1 MERPLSYHTSRTL
14 QKKKP
19 QALPADRKIISMLE
33 TFIRNAAQT
42 YEHEQFGKIRVIE
55 KEGNTWFIA
64 KDICAAL
71 GLAQVSRAIQKLD
84 EDEVTSSKV
93 IDSLGRE
100 QTANAISESGM
111 YSLVLVSRKPEAK
124 AFKRWVTHEVLP
136 SIRKHGGYLTPEKVE
151 EALTDPDTIIR
162 LATNLKEERA
172 KRQELE
178 AENRELAPKALFA
191 DAVAASDNTM
201 LVGELA
207 KLLAS
212 NGINIGQNRLFA
224 WLRGN
229 GYLMKDGSWK
239 NMPTQRSMDMGLFV
253 VKETAIAH
261 ADGHV
266 TLSRTPKVT
275 GKGQRYFVG
284 RFLDSSEA
292 AFDCSIRKMLDNER
306 KG

>member
-1 MERPLSYHTSRTL
+1 MNITNG
-14 QKKKP
+14 
-19 QALPADRKIISMLE
+19 IIS
-33 TFIRNAAQT
+33 FDNA
-42 YEHEQFGKIRVIE
+42 EFGNLRTVE
-55 KEGNTWFIA
+55 DDGAVEFCG
-64 KDICAAL
+64 KDVANAL
-71 GLAQVSRAIQKLD
+71 GYANPNKAIKD
-84 EDEVTSSKV
+84 HCRGVTKRYP
-93 IDSLGRE
+93 ITDRLGRKQDARFIGE
-100 QTANAISESGM
+100 PDLYRLIAHSKLPNAQKFESWIF
-111 YSLVLVSRKPEAK
+111 A
-124 AFKRWVTHEVLP
+124 TVLP
-136 SIRKHGGYLTPEKVE
+136 SIRKHGGYLTPEKAA

-191 DAVAASDNTM
+191 DAVAASDSTM

-212 NGINIGQNRLFA
+212 NGIHIGQNRLFA

-229 GYLMKDGSWK
+229 GYLMKDGSWR

-253 VKETAIAH
+253 VKETAITH

>member
-1 MERPLSYHTSRTL
+1 MNITE
-14 QKKKP
+14 
-19 QALPADRKIISMLE
+19 AIIS
-33 TFIRNAAQT
+33 FDNA
-42 YEHEQFGKIRVIE
+42 EFGNLRTVESDGVIE
-55 KEGNTWFIA
+55 FCG
-64 KDICAAL
+64 KDIANAL
-71 GLAQVSRAIQKLD
+71 GYANPSKALKDHCKGVTKRYPLATPGGIQN
-84 EDEVTSSKV
+84 V
-93 IDSLGRE
+93 RF
-100 QTANAISESGM
+100 ISEPDLYRLIAHSKLPNAQKFESWI
-111 YSLVLVSRKPEAK
+111 Y
-124 AFKRWVTHEVLP
+124 TDVLP
-136 SIRKHGGYLTPEKVE
+136 SIRRHGGYLTPEKVE

-191 DAVAASDNTM
+191 DAVAASDDTM

-229 GYLMKDGSWK
+229 GYLMKDGSWR

-253 VKETAIAH
+253 VKEIAITH

-306 KG
+306 RG

>member
-1 MERPLSYHTSRTL
+1 
-14 QKKKP
+14 
-19 QALPADRKIISMLE
+19 MLE
-33 TFIRNAAQT
+33 AFIRNAVQT
-42 YEHEQFGKIRVIE
+42 YEHKQFGRIRVVE
-55 KEGNTWFIA
+55 EEDNPWFIA
-64 KDICAAL
+64 KDICLAL
-71 GLAQVSRAIQKLD
+71 GLRNVTQAIQKLD
-84 EDEVTSSKV
+84 EDEVTSSKI

-100 QTANAISESGM
+100 QTANAVSESGM

-124 AFKRWVTHEVLP
+124 AFKRWITHEVLP

-212 NGINIGQNRLFA
+212 NGIHIGQNRLFA

-229 GYLMKDGSWK
+229 GYLMKDGSWR

-253 VKETAIAH
+253 VKETAITH

-292 AFDCSIRKMLDNER
+292 AFDCSIRKMLDNEH

>member
-1 MERPLSYHTSRTL
+1 
-14 QKKKP
+14 
-19 QALPADRKIISMLE
+19 MLE
-33 TFIRNAAQT
+33 AFIRNAAQT
-42 YEHEQFGKIRVIE
+42 YEHKEFDNVRVVEADGAVEFCGKDVAI
-55 KEGNTWFIA
+55 
-64 KDICAAL
+64 AL
-71 GLAQVSRAIQKLD
+71 GY
-84 EDEVTSSKV
+84 TN
-93 IDSLGRE
+93 
-100 QTANAISESGM
+100 ANDALKRHCKGVVKRYPLRTPGGTQDARFISEPDLYRLIAHSKLPNAQKFE
-111 YSLVLVSRKPEAK
+111 SWIFA
-124 AFKRWVTHEVLP
+124 TVLP

-151 EALTDPDTIIR
+151 
-162 LATNLKEERA
+162 
-172 KRQELE
+172 
-178 AENRELAPKALFA
+178 KALFA
-191 DAVAASDNTM
+191 DAVAASDGTM
-201 LVGELA
+201 LVGDLA

-212 NGINIGQNRLFA
+212 NGIHIGQNRLFA

-229 GYLMKDGSWK
+229 GYLMKDGSWR

>member
-1 MERPLSYHTSRTL
+1 MNITE
-14 QKKKP
+14 
-19 QALPADRKIISMLE
+19 AIIS
-33 TFIRNAAQT
+33 FNNA
-42 YEHEQFGKIRVIE
+42 EFGNLRTVESDGVIE
-55 KEGNTWFIA
+55 FCG
-64 KDICAAL
+64 KDIANAL
-71 GLAQVSRAIQKLD
+71 GYANPSKALKDHCKGVTKRYPLATPGGIQN
-84 EDEVTSSKV
+84 V
-93 IDSLGRE
+93 RF
-100 QTANAISESGM
+100 ISEPDLYRLIAHSKLPNAQKFESWI
-111 YSLVLVSRKPEAK
+111 Y
-124 AFKRWVTHEVLP
+124 TDVLP
-136 SIRKHGGYLTPEKVE
+136 SIRRHGGYLTPEKVE

-191 DAVAASDNTM
+191 DAVAASDDTM
-201 LVGELA
+201 LVGDLA

-212 NGINIGQNRLFA
+212 NGIHIGQNRLFA

-229 GYLMKDGSWK
+229 GYLMKDGSWR

-253 VKETAIAH
+253 VKETAITH

-292 AFDCSIRKMLDNER
+292 AFDSSIRKMLDNER
-306 KG
+306 RG

>member
-1 MERPLSYHTSRTL
+1 
-14 QKKKP
+14 
-19 QALPADRKIISMLE
+19 MLE
-33 TFIRNAAQT
+33 AFIRNSAQT
-42 YEHEQFGKIRVIE
+42 YEHKEFGNVRVVE
-55 KEGNTWFIA
+55 SDGAVEFCG
-64 KDICAAL
+64 KDVAIAL
-71 GLAQVSRAIQKLD
+71 GY
-84 EDEVTSSKV
+84 TN
-93 IDSLGRE
+93 
-100 QTANAISESGM
+100 ANDALKRHCKGVVKRYPLRTPGGTQDARFISEPDLYRLIAHSKLPNAQKFE
-111 YSLVLVSRKPEAK
+111 SWIFA
-124 AFKRWVTHEVLP
+124 TVLP

-212 NGINIGQNRLFA
+212 NGISIGQNRLFA

-229 GYLMKDGSWK
+229 GYLMKDGSWR

-253 VKETAIAH
+253 VKETAITH

-292 AFDCSIRKMLDNER
+292 AFDCSIRKMLDDER

>member
-1 MERPLSYHTSRTL
+1 
-14 QKKKP
+14 
-19 QALPADRKIISMLE
+19 MLE
-33 TFIRNAAQT
+33 AFIRKAAQT
-42 YEHEQFGKIRVIE
+42 YEHKEFGNVRVVE
-55 KEGNTWFIA
+55 SDGAVEFCG
-64 KDICAAL
+64 KDIANAL
-71 GLAQVSRAIQKLD
+71 GYANPSKALKDHCKGVTKRYPLATPGGIQNVRFIGEPDLYRLIAHSKLP
-84 EDEVTSSKV
+84 
-93 IDSLGRE
+93 
-100 QTANAISESGM
+100 NAQKFESWI
-111 YSLVLVSRKPEAK
+111 YAD
-124 AFKRWVTHEVLP
+124 VLP

-162 LATNLKEERA
+162 LATSLKEERA

-212 NGINIGQNRLFA
+212 NGIHIGQNRLFA

-229 GYLMKDGSWK
+229 GYLMKDGSWR

-253 VKETAIAH
+253 VKETAITH

-284 RFLDSSEA
+284 RFLGSSEA
-292 AFDCSIRKMLDNER
+292 AFDSSIRKMLDNER
-306 KG
+306 RG

>member
-1 MERPLSYHTSRTL
+1 
-14 QKKKP
+14 
-19 QALPADRKIISMLE
+19 MLE
-33 TFIRNAAQT
+33 SFTRNAAQT
-42 YEHEQFGKIRVIE
+42 YEHKEFGNVRVVE
-55 KEGNTWFIA
+55 ADGAVEFCG
-64 KDICAAL
+64 KDVAIAL
-71 GLAQVSRAIQKLD
+71 GYSN
-84 EDEVTSSKV
+84 
-93 IDSLGRE
+93 
-100 QTANAISESGM
+100 ANDALKRHCKGVVKRYPLRTPGGTQDARFISEPDLYRLIAHSKLPNAQKFE
-111 YSLVLVSRKPEAK
+111 SWIFA
-124 AFKRWVTHEVLP
+124 TVLP

-178 AENRELAPKALFA
+178 VENRELAPKALFA
-191 DAVAASDNTM
+191 DAVAASDDTM

-253 VKETAIAH
+253 VKETAITH

-284 RFLDSSEA
+284 RFLDSSEEE
-292 AFDCSIRKMLDNER
+292 FDCSIRKMLDNEN

>member
-1 MERPLSYHTSRTL
+1 
-14 QKKKP
+14 
-19 QALPADRKIISMLE
+19 MLE
-33 TFIRNAAQT
+33 AFIRNAAQT
-42 YEHEQFGKIRVIE
+42 YEHKQFGKIRVIE
-55 KEGNTWFIA
+55 KEGNPWFIA

-84 EDEVTSSKV
+84 EDEVTTSKV

-124 AFKRWVTHEVLP
+124 EFKRWVTHEILP

-212 NGINIGQNRLFA
+212 NGIHIGQNRLFA

-229 GYLMKDGSWK
+229 GC
-239 NMPTQRSMDMGLFV
+239 LF
-253 VKETAIAH
+253 
-261 ADGHV
+261 
-266 TLSRTPKVT
+266 SR
-275 GKGQRYFVG
+275 F
-284 RFLDSSEA
+284 S
-292 AFDCSIRKMLDNER
+292 
-306 KG
+306 

>member
-1 MERPLSYHTSRTL
+1 MNITE
-14 QKKKP
+14 
-19 QALPADRKIISMLE
+19 AIIS
-33 TFIRNAAQT
+33 FDNA
-42 YEHEQFGKIRVIE
+42 EFGNLRTVESDGVIE
-55 KEGNTWFIA
+55 FCG
-64 KDICAAL
+64 KDIANAL
-71 GLAQVSRAIQKLD
+71 GYANPSKALKDHCKGVAFCYPLATPGGIQN
-84 EDEVTSSKV
+84 V
-93 IDSLGRE
+93 RF
-100 QTANAISESGM
+100 ISEPDLYRLIAHSKLPNAQKFESWI
-111 YSLVLVSRKPEAK
+111 Y
-124 AFKRWVTHEVLP
+124 TDVLP

-162 LATNLKEERA
+162 LATSLKEERA

-212 NGINIGQNRLFA
+212 NGIHIGQNRLFA

-229 GYLMKDGSWK
+229 GYLMKDGSWR

-253 VKETAIAH
+253 VKETAITH

>member
-1 MERPLSYHTSRTL
+1 MNITNT
-14 QKKKP
+14 
-19 QALPADRKIISMLE
+19 IIS
-33 TFIRNAAQT
+33 FDNA
-42 YEHEQFGKIRVIE
+42 EFGNLRTVE
-55 KEGNTWFIA
+55 ADGAVEFCG
-64 KDICAAL
+64 KDVANAL
-71 GLAQVSRAIQKLD
+71 GYANPNKAIKD
-84 EDEVTSSKV
+84 HCRGVTKRYP
-93 IDSLGRE
+93 ITDRLGRKQDARFIGE
-100 QTANAISESGM
+100 PDLYRLIAHSKLPNAQKFESWIF
-111 YSLVLVSRKPEAK
+111 A
-124 AFKRWVTHEVLP
+124 TVLP
-136 SIRKHGGYLTPEKVE
+136 SIRKHGGYLSPEKVE

-212 NGINIGQNRLFA
+212 NGIHIGQNRLFA

-229 GYLMKDGSWK
+229 GYLMKQGSWK

-253 VKETAIAH
+253 VKETAITH

-266 TLSRTPKVT
+266 TVSRTPKVT
-275 GKGQRYFVG
+275 GKGQQYFVG
-284 RFLDSSEA
+284 RFLDTSEA
-292 AFDCSIRKMLDNER
+292 TLDSSIRKMLDNES

>member
-1 MERPLSYHTSRTL
+1 
-14 QKKKP
+14 
-19 QALPADRKIISMLE
+19 MLE
-33 TFIRNAAQT
+33 SFIINAAQT

-55 KEGNTWFIA
+55 KEGNPWFIA
-64 KDICAAL
+64 KDICLAL
-71 GLAQVSRAIQKLD
+71 GLRNVTQAIQKLD

-136 SIRKHGGYLTPEKVE
+136 SIRKHGGYLTPEKVKE
-151 EALTDPDTIIR
+151 TLTDPDTIIR
-162 LATNLKEERA
+162 LATNLKNERA
-172 KRQELE
+172 ERQRLE
-178 AENRELAPKALFA
+178 AENRNLTSKALFA
-191 DAVAASDNTM
+191 DAVAASDGTM

-212 NGINIGQNRLFA
+212 NGIHIGQNRLFA

-229 GYLMKDGSWK
+229 GYLMKRGSWK
-239 NMPTQRSMDMGLFV
+239 NMPTQRSMNMGLFV
-253 VKETAIAH
+253 VKETAVTH

-275 GKGQRYFVG
+275 GKGQRYFVDF
-284 RFLDSSEA
+284 FLHSSESV
-292 AFDCSIRKMLDNER
+292 FNCSIHKMAENE
-306 KG
+306 KN

>member
-1 MERPLSYHTSRTL
+1 M
-14 QKKKP
+14 
-19 QALPADRKIISMLE
+19 
-33 TFIRNAAQT
+33 
-42 YEHEQFGKIRVIE
+42 
-55 KEGNTWFIA
+55 
-64 KDICAAL
+64 
-71 GLAQVSRAIQKLD
+71 
-84 EDEVTSSKV
+84 
-93 IDSLGRE
+93 
-100 QTANAISESGM
+100 
-111 YSLVLVSRKPEAK
+111 
-124 AFKRWVTHEVLP
+124 P
-136 SIRKHGGYLTPEKVE
+136 SIRKHGGYLTPEKAA

-178 AENRELAPKALFA
+178 TENRELAPKAVFA

-253 VKETAIAH
+253 VKETAITH

-306 KG
+306 KGQARLSSRGHRENPMPFFSYMKDRPACLDHQWKQNESGKNRSRFSAHGLLLPVILMKKFPSLQYSSGHGIEPQSSSNAGHGSPACAAPMIGSEPEAATGFIFPLDTFPRRVLA

>member
-1 MERPLSYHTSRTL
+1 
-14 QKKKP
+14 
-19 QALPADRKIISMLE
+19 MLE
-33 TFIRNAAQT
+33 GFTINVAQT
-42 YEHEQFGKIRVIE
+42 YEHKEFGNIRAVE
-55 KEGNTWFIA
+55 VDGAVEFCG
-64 KDICAAL
+64 KDAAVAL
-71 GLAQVSRAIQKLD
+71 GY
-84 EDEVTSSKV
+84 
-93 IDSLGRE
+93 
-100 QTANAISESGM
+100 ANANDALKRHCKGVVKRYPLQTPGGTQDIRFISEPDLYRLIAHSKLPNAQKFE
-111 YSLVLVSRKPEAK
+111 SWIFA
-124 AFKRWVTHEVLP
+124 TVLP

-162 LATNLKEERA
+162 LATKLKEERA

-178 AENRELAPKALFA
+178 AENRELALKALFA
-191 DAVAASDNTM
+191 DAVAASNNTM

-212 NGINIGQNRLFA
+212 NGISIGQNRLFA

-253 VKETAIAH
+253 VKETAITH

-306 KG
+306 RG

>member
-1 MERPLSYHTSRTL
+1 
-14 QKKKP
+14 
-19 QALPADRKIISMLE
+19 
-33 TFIRNAAQT
+33 
-42 YEHEQFGKIRVIE
+42 
-55 KEGNTWFIA
+55 
-64 KDICAAL
+64 
-71 GLAQVSRAIQKLD
+71 
-84 EDEVTSSKV
+84 
-93 IDSLGRE
+93 
-100 QTANAISESGM
+100 
-111 YSLVLVSRKPEAK
+111 
-124 AFKRWVTHEVLP
+124 
-136 SIRKHGGYLTPEKVE
+136 
-151 EALTDPDTIIR
+151 
-162 LATNLKEERA
+162 
-172 KRQELE
+172 
-178 AENRELAPKALFA
+178 
-191 DAVAASDNTM
+191 M

>member
-1 MERPLSYHTSRTL
+1 
-14 QKKKP
+14 
-19 QALPADRKIISMLE
+19 MLE
-33 TFIRNAAQT
+33 AFIRNAAQT
-42 YEHEQFGKIRVIE
+42 YEHKEFGNVRVVE
-55 KEGNTWFIA
+55 SDGAVEFCG
-64 KDICAAL
+64 KDVAIDLGYTNANDAL
-71 GLAQVSRAIQKLD
+71 RRHCNGVVKRYPITD
-84 EDEVTSSKV
+84 R
-93 IDSLGRE
+93 LGRK
-100 QTANAISESGM
+100 QDARFISEPDLYRLIAHSKLPNAQKFESWI
-111 YSLVLVSRKPEAK
+111 YAD
-124 AFKRWVTHEVLP
+124 VLP
-136 SIRKHGGYLTPEKVE
+136 SIRRHGGYLTPEKVE

-162 LATNLKEERA
+162 LATSLKEERA

-212 NGINIGQNRLFA
+212 NGIHIGQNRLFA

-229 GYLMKDGSWK
+229 GYLMKDGSWR

-253 VKETAIAH
+253 VKETAITH

>member
-1 MERPLSYHTSRTL
+1 MNITE
-14 QKKKP
+14 
-19 QALPADRKIISMLE
+19 AIIS
-33 TFIRNAAQT
+33 FDNA
-42 YEHEQFGKIRVIE
+42 EFGNLRTVESDGVIE
-55 KEGNTWFIA
+55 FCG
-64 KDICAAL
+64 KDIANAL
-71 GLAQVSRAIQKLD
+71 GYANPSKALKDHCKGVTKRYPLATPGGIQN
-84 EDEVTSSKV
+84 V
-93 IDSLGRE
+93 RF
-100 QTANAISESGM
+100 ISEPDLYRLIAHSKLPNAQKFESWI
-111 YSLVLVSRKPEAK
+111 Y
-124 AFKRWVTHEVLP
+124 TDVLP

-178 AENRELAPKALFA
+178 AENLELAPKALFA

-212 NGINIGQNRLFA
+212 NGIHIGQNRLFA

-229 GYLMKDGSWK
+229 GYLMKDGSWR

-253 VKETAIAH
+253 VKETAITH

>member
-1 MERPLSYHTSRTL
+1 
-14 QKKKP
+14 
-19 QALPADRKIISMLE
+19 MLE
-33 TFIRNAAQT
+33 SFIINAAQT

-55 KEGNTWFIA
+55 KEGNPWFIA
-64 KDICAAL
+64 KDICSAL
-71 GLAQVSRAIQKLD
+71 GLTQVSRAIQKLD

-136 SIRKHGGYLTPEKVE
+136 SIRKHGGYLTPEKVK

-162 LATNLKEERA
+162 LATNLKDERA
-172 KRQELE
+172 ERQRLE
-178 AENRELAPKALFA
+178 AENRNLASKAVFA
-191 DAVAASDNTM
+191 DAVAASDSTM

-212 NGINIGQNRLFA
+212 NGVHIGQNRLFA

-229 GYLMKDGSWK
+229 GYLMKRGSWK

-253 VKETAIAH
+253 VKETAVTH

-266 TLSRTPKVT
+266 TLNRTPKVT
-275 GKGQRYFVG
+275 GKGQRYFVDC
-284 RFLDSSEA
+284 FLYSSESV
-292 AFDCSIRKMLDNER
+292 FNRSIRKMAENE
-306 KG
+306 KN

>member
-1 MERPLSYHTSRTL
+1 MNITE
-14 QKKKP
+14 
-19 QALPADRKIISMLE
+19 AIISFDNAE
-33 TFIRNAAQT
+33 FGNIRT
-42 YEHEQFGKIRVIE
+42 VEFDGVIE
-55 KEGNTWFIA
+55 FCG
-64 KDICAAL
+64 KDIANAL
-71 GLAQVSRAIQKLD
+71 GYANPNKALKDHCKGVTKRYPLATPGGIQN
-84 EDEVTSSKV
+84 V
-93 IDSLGRE
+93 RF
-100 QTANAISESGM
+100 ISESDL
-111 YSLVLVSRKPEAK
+111 YRLIAHSKLPNAQKFES
-124 AFKRWVTHEVLP
+124 WIYTDVLP
-136 SIRKHGGYLTPEKVE
+136 SIRRHGGCLTPEKVE

-162 LATNLKEERA
+162 LATSLKEERA

-212 NGINIGQNRLFA
+212 NGIHIGQSRLFA

-229 GYLMKDGSWK
+229 GYLMKDGSLK

-306 KG
+306 NG

>member
-1 MERPLSYHTSRTL
+1 MYKHHTMVSTDQL
-14 QKKKP
+14 K
-19 QALPADRKIISMLE
+19 
-33 TFIRNAAQT
+33 TF
-42 YEHEQFGKIRVIE
+42 EHQQFGMIRVVE
-55 KEGNTWFIA
+55 KEGYPWFIA
-64 KDICAAL
+64 KDVCLAL
-71 GLAQVSRAIQKLD
+71 GLTQVSRAIQKLD
-84 EDEVTSSKV
+84 EDEVTNSKV
-93 IDSLGRE
+93 IDSLGRI
-100 QTANAISESGM
+100 QTAKAISEAGM

-124 AFKRWVTHEVLP
+124 AFKRWITHDVLP
-136 SIRKHGGYLTPEKVE
+136 AIRRHGGYLTPEKVE

-172 KRQELE
+172 ERQRLE

-207 KLLAS
+207 KLPAS
-212 NGINIGQNRLFA
+212 NGIHIGQNRLFA

-229 GYLMKDGSWK
+229 GYLMKQGSWK

-253 VKETAIAH
+253 VKETAITH

-266 TLSRTPKVT
+266 TVSRTPKVT
-275 GKGQRYFVG
+275 GKGQQYFVS

-292 AFDCSIRKMLDNER
+292 AFDCSLRKMLENE

>member
-1 MERPLSYHTSRTL
+1 
-14 QKKKP
+14 
-19 QALPADRKIISMLE
+19 MLE
-33 TFIRNAAQT
+33 GFTINVAQT
-42 YEHEQFGKIRVIE
+42 YEHKEFGNIRAVE
-55 KEGNTWFIA
+55 VDGAVEFCG
-64 KDICAAL
+64 KDAAVAL
-71 GLAQVSRAIQKLD
+71 GY
-84 EDEVTSSKV
+84 
-93 IDSLGRE
+93 
-100 QTANAISESGM
+100 ANANDALKRHCKGVVKRYPLQTPGGTQDIRFISEPDLYRLIAHSKLPNAQKFE
-111 YSLVLVSRKPEAK
+111 SWIFA
-124 AFKRWVTHEVLP
+124 TVLP

-162 LATNLKEERA
+162 LANNLKEERA

-191 DAVAASDNTM
+191 DAVAASNNTM

-212 NGINIGQNRLFA
+212 NGISIGQNRLFA

-253 VKETAIAH
+253 VKETAITH

-292 AFDCSIRKMLDNER
+292 AFDSSIRKMLDNER
-306 KG
+306 RG

>member
-1 MERPLSYHTSRTL
+1 MNITE
-14 QKKKP
+14 
-19 QALPADRKIISMLE
+19 AIIS
-33 TFIRNAAQT
+33 FDNA
-42 YEHEQFGKIRVIE
+42 EFGNLRTVESDGVIE
-55 KEGNTWFIA
+55 FCG
-64 KDICAAL
+64 KDIANAL
-71 GLAQVSRAIQKLD
+71 GYANPSKALKDHCKGVTKRYPLATPGGIQN
-84 EDEVTSSKV
+84 V
-93 IDSLGRE
+93 RF
-100 QTANAISESGM
+100 ISEPDLYRLIAHSKLPNAQKFESWI
-111 YSLVLVSRKPEAK
+111 Y
-124 AFKRWVTHEVLP
+124 TDVLP

-212 NGINIGQNRLFA
+212 NGIHIGQNRLFA

-229 GYLMKDGSWK
+229 GYLMKDGSWR

-253 VKETAIAH
+253 VKETAITH

-292 AFDCSIRKMLDNER
+292 AFDSSIRKMLDNER

>member
-1 MERPLSYHTSRTL
+1 
-14 QKKKP
+14 
-19 QALPADRKIISMLE
+19 MLE
-33 TFIRNAAQT
+33 AFIRKAAQT
-42 YEHEQFGKIRVIE
+42 YEHKEFGNVRVVE
-55 KEGNTWFIA
+55 SDGAVEFCG
-64 KDICAAL
+64 KDVAIAL
-71 GLAQVSRAIQKLD
+71 GYTNANDALKRHCNGVVKRYPITD
-84 EDEVTSSKV
+84 R
-93 IDSLGRE
+93 LGRK
-100 QTANAISESGM
+100 QDARFISEPDLYRLIAHSKLPNAQKFESWI
-111 YSLVLVSRKPEAK
+111 Y
-124 AFKRWVTHEVLP
+124 TDVLP
-136 SIRKHGGYLTPEKVE
+136 SIRRHGGYLTPEKVE

-191 DAVAASDNTM
+191 DAVAASDNTT

-212 NGINIGQNRLFA
+212 NGIHIGQNRLFA

-229 GYLMKDGSWK
+229 GYLMKDGSWR

-253 VKETAIAH
+253 VKETAITH

-292 AFDCSIRKMLDNER
+292 AFDSSIRKMLDNEH

>member
-1 MERPLSYHTSRTL
+1 M
-14 QKKKP
+14 
-19 QALPADRKIISMLE
+19 AI
-33 TFIRNAAQT
+33 
-42 YEHEQFGKIRVIE
+42 
-55 KEGNTWFIA
+55 
-64 KDICAAL
+64 AL
-71 GLAQVSRAIQKLD
+71 GY
-84 EDEVTSSKV
+84 TN
-93 IDSLGRE
+93 
-100 QTANAISESGM
+100 ANDALKRHCKGVVKRYPLRTPGGTQDARFISEPDLYRLIAHSKLPNAQKFESWI
-111 YSLVLVSRKPEAK
+111 Y
-124 AFKRWVTHEVLP
+124 TDVLP
-136 SIRKHGGYLTPEKVE
+136 SIRRHGGYLTPEKVE

-212 NGINIGQNRLFA
+212 NGISIGQNRLFA

-229 GYLMKDGSWK
+229 GYLMKDGSWR

-253 VKETAIAH
+253 VKETAITH

-292 AFDCSIRKMLDNER
+292 AFDCSIRKMLDNEC

>member
-1 MERPLSYHTSRTL
+1 MNITE
-14 QKKKP
+14 
-19 QALPADRKIISMLE
+19 AIIS
-33 TFIRNAAQT
+33 FDNA
-42 YEHEQFGKIRVIE
+42 EFGNLRTVESDGVIE
-55 KEGNTWFIA
+55 FCG
-64 KDICAAL
+64 KDIANAL
-71 GLAQVSRAIQKLD
+71 GYANPSKALKDHCKGVTKRYPLATPGGIQN
-84 EDEVTSSKV
+84 V
-93 IDSLGRE
+93 RF
-100 QTANAISESGM
+100 ISEPDLYRLIAHSKLPNAQKFESWI
-111 YSLVLVSRKPEAK
+111 Y
-124 AFKRWVTHEVLP
+124 TDVLP
-136 SIRKHGGYLTPEKVE
+136 SIRRHGGYLTPEKVE

-212 NGINIGQNRLFA
+212 NGIHIGQNRLFA

-229 GYLMKDGSWK
+229 GYLMKDGSWR

-253 VKETAIAH
+253 VKETAITH

-292 AFDCSIRKMLDNER
+292 AFDCSIRKMLDNECR
-306 KG
+306 G

>member
-1 MERPLSYHTSRTL
+1 
-14 QKKKP
+14 
-19 QALPADRKIISMLE
+19 MLE
-33 TFIRNAAQT
+33 AFIRNAAQT
-42 YEHEQFGKIRVIE
+42 YEHKEFGNVRVVE
-55 KEGNTWFIA
+55 ADGAVEFCG
-64 KDICAAL
+64 KDVAIAL
-71 GLAQVSRAIQKLD
+71 GY
-84 EDEVTSSKV
+84 TN
-93 IDSLGRE
+93 
-100 QTANAISESGM
+100 ANDALKRHCKGVVKRYPLRTPGGTQDARFISEPDLYRLIAHSKLPNAQKFE
-111 YSLVLVSRKPEAK
+111 SWIFA
-124 AFKRWVTHEVLP
+124 TVLP

-191 DAVAASDNTM
+191 DAVAASDDTM

-229 GYLMKDGSWK
+229 GYLMKDGSWR

-292 AFDCSIRKMLDNER
+292 AFDCSIRKILDNER
-306 KG
+306 RG

>member
-1 MERPLSYHTSRTL
+1 
-14 QKKKP
+14 
-19 QALPADRKIISMLE
+19 MLE
-33 TFIRNAAQT
+33 AFIGNAAHT
-42 YEHEQFGKIRVIE
+42 YEHKEFGNIRAVE
-55 KEGNTWFIA
+55 VDGAVEFCG
-64 KDICAAL
+64 KDAAVAL
-71 GLAQVSRAIQKLD
+71 GY
-84 EDEVTSSKV
+84 
-93 IDSLGRE
+93 
-100 QTANAISESGM
+100 ANANDALKRHCKGVVKRYPLQTPGGTQDIRFISEPDLYRLIAHSKLPNAQKFE
-111 YSLVLVSRKPEAK
+111 SWIFA
-124 AFKRWVTHEVLP
+124 TVLP
-136 SIRKHGGYLTPEKVE
+136 SIRKHGGYLSPEKVE

-212 NGINIGQNRLFA
+212 NGISIGQNRLFA

-253 VKETAIAH
+253 VKETAITH

-292 AFDCSIRKMLDNER
+292 AFDSSIRKMLDNER
-306 KG
+306 RG

>member
-1 MERPLSYHTSRTL
+1 MNITE
-14 QKKKP
+14 
-19 QALPADRKIISMLE
+19 AIIS
-33 TFIRNAAQT
+33 FDNA
-42 YEHEQFGKIRVIE
+42 EFGNLRTVESDGVIE
-55 KEGNTWFIA
+55 FCG
-64 KDICAAL
+64 KDIANAL
-71 GLAQVSRAIQKLD
+71 GYANPSKALKDHCKGVTKRYPLATPGGIQN
-84 EDEVTSSKV
+84 V
-93 IDSLGRE
+93 RF
-100 QTANAISESGM
+100 ISEPDLYRLIAHSKLPNAQKFESWI
-111 YSLVLVSRKPEAK
+111 Y
-124 AFKRWVTHEVLP
+124 TDVLP
-136 SIRKHGGYLTPEKVE
+136 SIRRHGGYLTPEKVE

-191 DAVAASDNTM
+191 DAVAASDDTM

-212 NGINIGQNRLFA
+212 NGIHIGQNRLFA

-253 VKETAIAH
+253 VKEIAIAH

-266 TLSRTPKVT
+266 SLSRTPKVT
-275 GKGQRYFVG
+275 DKGQRYFVG

>member
-1 MERPLSYHTSRTL
+1 
-14 QKKKP
+14 
-19 QALPADRKIISMLE
+19 MLE
-33 TFIRNAAQT
+33 SFTRNVAQT
-42 YEHEQFGKIRVIE
+42 YEHKEFGNVRVVE
-55 KEGNTWFIA
+55 ADGAVEFCG
-64 KDICAAL
+64 KDVAIAL
-71 GLAQVSRAIQKLD
+71 GYTNTNDALKRHCKGVVKRYPLRTPGGTQDARF
-84 EDEVTSSKV
+84 
-93 IDSLGRE
+93 
-100 QTANAISESGM
+100 ISEPDLYRLIAHSKLPNAQKFE
-111 YSLVLVSRKPEAK
+111 SWIFA
-124 AFKRWVTHEVLP
+124 TVLP

-178 AENRELAPKALFA
+178 AENRELAPKAVFA
-191 DAVAASDNTM
+191 DAVAASDDTM
-201 LVGELA
+201 LVGDLA

-266 TLSRTPKVT
+266 SLSRTPKVT

>member
-1 MERPLSYHTSRTL
+1 
-14 QKKKP
+14 
-19 QALPADRKIISMLE
+19 MLE
-33 TFIRNAAQT
+33 AFIRNAAQT
-42 YEHEQFGKIRVIE
+42 YEHKQFGKIRVIE
-55 KEGNTWFIA
+55 KEGNPWFIA

-84 EDEVTSSKV
+84 EDEVTTSKV

-124 AFKRWVTHEVLP
+124 EFKRWVTHEILP

-162 LATNLKEERA
+162 LATNLKNERA
-172 KRQELE
+172 ERQRLE
-178 AENRELAPKALFA
+178 AENRNLTSKALFA
-191 DAVAASDNTM
+191 DAVAASDDTM

-212 NGINIGQNRLFA
+212 NDVHIGQNRLFA

-229 GYLMKDGSWK
+229 GYLMKRGSWK
-239 NMPTQRSMDMGLFV
+239 NMPTQRSMNMGLFV
-253 VKETAIAH
+253 VKETAVTH

-275 GKGQRYFVG
+275 GKGQRYFVDF
-284 RFLDSSEA
+284 FLHSSESV
-292 AFDCSIRKMLDNER
+292 FNRSIRKMAENE
-306 KG
+306 KN